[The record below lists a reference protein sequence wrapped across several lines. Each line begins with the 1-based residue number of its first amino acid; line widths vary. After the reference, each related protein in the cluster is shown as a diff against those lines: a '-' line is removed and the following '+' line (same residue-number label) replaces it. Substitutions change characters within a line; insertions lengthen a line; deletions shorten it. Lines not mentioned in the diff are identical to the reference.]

1 MEQQIFIGRYL
12 QDGDKF
18 IDSKNRVWTCS
29 ITIGHWKRDYWIDS
43 STYVDSKCKLFKMVA
58 GKLIDTKKRA
68 DFDIEI
74 NMEFENIHKVV
85 SKHEFIDFI
94 ENKRLIKISK

>member
-1 MEQQIFIGRYL
+1 
-12 QDGDKF
+12 
-18 IDSKNRVWTCS
+18 
-29 ITIGHWKRDYWIDS
+29 
-43 STYVDSKCKLFKMVA
+43 MVA